1 MAIGQVLDKDREKLM
16 PYVTRDAVGRIA
28 AIYGEPLEGT
38 EEMAADNVEL
48 REFVS
53 QGDSEAMARWQFM
66 ESDMA
71 LVRVFEDLVEVLM
84 DKGIILATDP
94 PAPAQRKLA
103 ARRGLRKEFTYVET
117 LFGGDEE
124 TSEDFDADA
133 SEDGFL

>member
-1 MAIGQVLDKDREKLM
+1 M
-16 PYVTRDAVGRIA
+16 PYVTRDADGRIA

-38 EEMAADNVEL
+38 EEMAADNIEI

-53 QGDSEAMARWQFM
+53 HGDTEAGARWQFM

-71 LVRVFEDLVEVLM
+71 LVRVLEDLVEVLM
-84 DKGIILATDP
+84 DKGVILATDL

-124 TSEDFDADA
+124 ISDDFNADA
-133 SEDGFL
+133 SDDGFL

>member
-1 MAIGQVLDKDREKLM
+1 M
-16 PYVTRDAVGRIA
+16 PYVTRDAEGRIA